1 MTKLKLS
8 VVPDERPVK
17 LTVELP
23 AALHRD
29 LKAYADILAR
39 ETGQTLEPSKLI
51 APMLV
56 RFIASDRGFVKAR
69 NGAKK
74 TAVPAETASRLTI
87 DVAGVSK
94 E

>member
-8 VVPDERPVK
+8 SVPDDRPVK

-51 APMLV
+51 APMLL
-56 RFIASDRGFVKAR
+56 RFIASDRGFMKAR

-74 TAVPAETASRLTI
+74 TTAPVQTAGRLTMN
-87 DVAGVSK
+87 AP